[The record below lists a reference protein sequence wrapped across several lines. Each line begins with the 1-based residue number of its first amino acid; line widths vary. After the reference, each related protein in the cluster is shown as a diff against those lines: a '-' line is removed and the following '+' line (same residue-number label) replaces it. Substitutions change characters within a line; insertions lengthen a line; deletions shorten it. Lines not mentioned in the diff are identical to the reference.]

1 MARNVVVIGAQWGD
15 EGKGKVVDILSA
27 DADVIVR
34 FQGGNNAGHTLVV
47 NGEKTVLHHIPSG
60 ILHPG
65 KRCAIGPGVVIDP
78 EVLLGEIDALKARG
92 LLVDDADLRISGSV
106 HVIMPW
112 HRALDR
118 AREEARGGERIG
130 TTGRGIG
137 PCYEDKAARTG
148 VRLADL
154 LDEETLR
161 EKVARVLPEKNVL
174 LGKLYGKEELGVE
187 EVVERQLPL
196 GERLRRYADDVPAVL
211 ARAVREDRAI
221 LFEGAQGAL
230 LDVDHGTYP
239 YVTSSNTVAGGACSG
254 AGIGPTRI
262 DAVVGI
268 TKAYATRVGSGP
280 FPTELEDGTGARLRQ
295 VGQEFGS
302 TTGRA
307 RRCGWIDAVALRY
320 AVRVSGIE
328 GFVLNKLDVLSGID
342 PVRIATGYR
351 LRGEAIQDFPTSVKD
366 LDACEPV
373 YEEMEGWTEDVR
385 RARKMSSLPPAARR
399 YLDRIQELTETEILM
414 VSVGPGRDETI
425 RIRNPFD

>member
-27 DADVIVR
+27 DAEVIVR

-47 NGEKTVLHHIPSG
+47 DGEKTVLHHIPSG

-65 KRCAIGPGVVIDP
+65 KLCAISPGVVIDP
-78 EVLLGEIDALKARG
+78 EVILREIDALKARK
-92 LLVDDADLRISGSV
+92 LLADDRDLRISGSA

-112 HRALDR
+112 HRALDL
-118 AREEARGGERIG
+118 AREESRGGGKIG

-137 PCYEDKAARTG
+137 PCYEDKAGRAG

-154 LDEETLR
+154 LDRETLR
-161 EKVARVLPEKNVL
+161 EKITRTLPEKNVL
-174 LGKLYGKEELGVE
+174 LAKLYGKEELRADDIL
-187 EVVERQLPL
+187 ERHLAY
-196 GERLRRYADDVPAVL
+196 GERLRRYVDDIRSVLDRVEKAD
-211 ARAVREDRAI
+211 RSI

-239 YVTSSNTVAGGACSG
+239 YVTSSSTVAGGACTG
-254 AGIGPTRI
+254 TGIGPTRI

-268 TKAYATRVGSGP
+268 TKAYATRVGAGP
-280 FPTELEDGTGARLRQ
+280 FPTELHDAIGNRLQQ

-302 TTGRA
+302 TTGRP

-328 GFVLNKLDVLSGID
+328 GFVLNKLDVLSGIH
-342 PVRIATGYR
+342 PVKIAVGYR
-351 LRGEAIQDFPTSVKD
+351 VGGETTQEFPTSVKT
-366 LDACEPV
+366 LEACVPV
-373 YEEMEGWTEDVR
+373 YEEMEGFSEDVR
-385 RARKMSSLPPAARR
+385 KARKMSQLPAAARR

-414 VSVGPGRDETI
+414 VSVGPGREETI
-425 RIRNPFD
+425 RIKNPFD

>member
-27 DADVIVR
+27 DAEVIVR

-47 NGEKTVLHHIPSG
+47 DGEKTVLHHIPSG

-65 KRCAIGPGVVIDP
+65 KLCAIGPGVVIDP
-78 EVLLGEIDALKARG
+78 EVILREIDALKARK
-92 LLVDDADLRISGSV
+92 LLADDRDLRISGSA

-112 HRALDR
+112 HRALDL
-118 AREEARGGERIG
+118 AREESRGGGKIG

-137 PCYEDKAARTG
+137 PCYEDKAGRAG

-154 LDEETLR
+154 LDRETLR
-161 EKVARVLPEKNVL
+161 EKIARTLPEKNVL
-174 LGKLYGKEELGVE
+174 LAKLYGKEELRADDIL
-187 EVVERQLPL
+187 ERHLAY
-196 GERLRRYADDVPAVL
+196 GERLRRYVDDIRSVLDRIEKAD
-211 ARAVREDRAI
+211 RSI

-239 YVTSSNTVAGGACSG
+239 YVTSSSTVAGGACTG
-254 AGIGPTRI
+254 TGIGPTRI

-268 TKAYATRVGSGP
+268 TKAYATRVGAGP
-280 FPTELEDGTGARLRQ
+280 FPTELHDAIGNRLQQ

-302 TTGRA
+302 TTGRP

-328 GFVLNKLDVLSGID
+328 G
-342 PVRIATGYR
+342 
-351 LRGEAIQDFPTSVKD
+351 
-366 LDACEPV
+366 
-373 YEEMEGWTEDVR
+373 
-385 RARKMSSLPPAARR
+385 
-399 YLDRIQELTETEILM
+399 
-414 VSVGPGRDETI
+414 
-425 RIRNPFD
+425 